1 MEASYWKVTM
11 QDVTMEEVTLAGL
24 SLQTKD
30 ESGRGIVQLRNVS
43 MSNVLRVGV
52 VLDQTIAR
60 ISGMTCRE
68 CNVGIVARGS
78 SLNMSGVDLLGKHK
92 QSNGIVLSSAR
103 LESTDMRMTNLAAG
117 LLLKS
122 STVHVEDAF
131 ITDNATCMPTAS
143 SPLR

>member
-1 MEASYWKVTM
+1 MEANHWKVTM

-43 MSNVLRVGV
+43 MSNMLGVGV
-52 VLDQTIAR
+52 VLEQTIAR

-78 SLNMSGVDLLGKHK
+78 SLKHEWCRPCGQAQAK
-92 QSNGIVLSSAR
+92 QRDRA
-103 LESTDMRMTNLAAG
+103 EFSTSR
-117 LLLKS
+117 S
-122 STVHVEDAF
+122 E
-131 ITDNATCMPTAS
+131 
-143 SPLR
+143 